1 MFADLHLHTHFSD
14 GTYTPDEVAQAAV
27 DHGLHTIALTD
38 HDTVEACNLVRA
50 SCLAR
55 GVAFI
60 DGVELTSEYDG
71 HELHLLAYFIDLHH
85 GHFLSELARFQEARQ
100 NRVREIVARLNHL
113 NVGISA
119 ADVLALANCKSPGR
133 PHIARIMV
141 QGGYCKSLDEAFER
155 YLKKHRPAWVPKY
168 KMSAPQAIDLIHE
181 AGGLA
186 VVAHP
191 GINHCDD
198 AISELVVEG
207 LDGLECFHSKHTRD
221 ACQRYV
227 RMANELNLLIT
238 GGSDCHG
245 MSKGKPTIG
254 QVKLPLAHVERL
266 YERHAQKIKA
276 AATLPSASTASGNH

>member
-1 MFADLHLHTHFSD
+1 MFADLHLHTHYSD
-14 GTYTPDEVAQAAV
+14 GTYTPDELAQAAV
-27 DHGLHTIALTD
+27 NHGLQTIALTD
-38 HDTVEACNLVRA
+38 HDTVEACDLVRS
-50 SCLAR
+50 SCQAR
-55 GVAFI
+55 HVEFI
-60 DGVELTSEYDG
+60 DGVELTSEYNG
-71 HELHLLAYFIDLHH
+71 HELHLLAYFIDLHNK
-85 GHFLSELARFQEARQ
+85 HFQSELARFQEARQ
-100 NRVREIVARLNHL
+100 NRVREIVARLNHF

-119 ADVLALANCKSPGR
+119 SDVLALANCKSPGR
-133 PHIARIMV
+133 PHIARVMV

-155 YLKKHRPAWVPKY
+155 FLKKHRPAWVPKY

-198 AISELVVEG
+198 AIPELVTEG

-221 ACQRYV
+221 ASQRYV
-227 RMANELNLLIT
+227 RMADELNLLIT

-254 QVKLPLAHVERL
+254 QVKLPLVYVERL
-266 YERHAQKIKA
+266 CARHAGKMNAAKA
-276 AATLPSASTASGNH
+276 SPAESTVTGNH